1 MSASTPKPKP
11 TVPVALSFEAI
22 DDLIYDARAGDLE
35 ALKADIA
42 ALASQHSCPESHIV
56 ASAIDMEDESEGGTG
71 SCVLHFPA
79 ANGNIGTLYL
89 VFFYFLLYGS
99 LSNISANLS
108 KKSSTLFFKNS
119 LTWMLPSVRRS
130 STTATT
136 LATRRCT
143 GLR

>member
-35 ALKADIA
+35 ALKADIV

-108 KKSSTLFFKNS
+108 KKSSMLFFKDS